1 MRIFPVILQ
10 KISTTMANSTKH
22 PKGLYVLF
30 LTEMWERFSYYGM
43 RAMFVLYMIKCLTL
57 SKEDAASIYGSY
69 TGLVYLTPL
78 IGGYLAD
85 RYWGKR
91 RSILLGSLVMALGQ
105 FLMFVSACN
114 YSSASAPLI
123 MFIGL
128 GALILGNGLFKPNIS
143 SMVGDLYERSDNR
156 RDAAY
161 SIFYMGV
168 NVGAM
173 IAPLWCGFISNGDS
187 PEGFK
192 WSFLSAAIGM
202 VIGGLL
208 FYFLKNRYLLTPDG
222 KPLGTK
228 PVRDNTKQ
236 QSGTSKSLIAWGAAI
251 GISLFALFYQAG
263 SDIIGAII
271 YSVSITVPIII
282 LLDRSLT
289 PLERKRIGVIYAITF
304 FVIFFWAAYE
314 QSGASLT
321 FFANDQTD
329 RNIFGWEM
337 PASYF
342 QSFNAVFIVL
352 LVPVFNFIWKILG
365 KHGLEPAATMKQ
377 AIGLA
382 LLALGYLIIAK
393 GVDGIA
399 PEVKVSIMWLTS
411 LYFIHTLGELCLEPI
426 GLSIVNKLSPARY
439 SSLLMAVWMLSSATA
454 NKFAGLLSTLYPEDG
469 MPKSLLG
476 CEIAS
481 TSDFFMIFVYMGF
494 AAAIIL
500 ALLSRR
506 LERLM

>member
-1 MRIFPVILQ
+1 
-10 KISTTMANSTKH
+10 MANSTKH

-202 VIGGLL
+202 IIGGLT
-208 FYFLKNRYLLTPDG
+208 FYFLKNRYLISPEG
-222 KPLGTK
+222 NPLGTK
-228 PVRDNTKQ
+228 PVRNVEQ
-236 QSGTSKSLIAWGAAI
+236 QKKSGSSKSLLIWGAAI
-251 GISLFALFYQAG
+251 GLTLFGLFYQGG
-263 SDIIGAII
+263 SDLIGAII
-271 YSVSITVPIII
+271 YSVSITVPVII

-289 PLERKRIGVIYAITF
+289 VLERKRIGVIYAITF

-321 FFANDQTD
+321 FFANEQTN
-329 RNIFGWEM
+329 RNVFGWEM

-342 QSFNAVFIVL
+342 QSFNPVFIVL
-352 LVPVFNFIWKILG
+352 LVPAFNYLWKILG

-382 LLALGYLIIAK
+382 LLAIGYLIIAK
-393 GVDGIA
+393 GVDGVA

-426 GLSIVNKLSPARY
+426 GLSIVNRLSPARY

-469 MPKSLLG
+469 VPKSLLG

>member
-1 MRIFPVILQ
+1 
-10 KISTTMANSTKH
+10 
-22 PKGLYVLF
+22 
-30 LTEMWERFSYYGM
+30 
-43 RAMFVLYMIKCLTL
+43 
-57 SKEDAASIYGSY
+57 
-69 TGLVYLTPL
+69 
-78 IGGYLAD
+78 
-85 RYWGKR
+85 
-91 RSILLGSLVMALGQ
+91 
-105 FLMFVSACN
+105 
-114 YSSASAPLI
+114 
-123 MFIGL
+123 
-128 GALILGNGLFKPNIS
+128 
-143 SMVGDLYERSDNR
+143 
-156 RDAAY
+156 
-161 SIFYMGV
+161 
-168 NVGAM
+168 M

-208 FYFLKNRYLLTPDG
+208 FYFLKNRYLLSPDG